1 MLLRTTR
8 SRLPPRIHRKIQS
21 AYNELQLPW
30 LCPAVQWGSLGRQQ
44 GFTSTTSAPVSK
56 CDKSKPVWGK
66 PVSRPEQRGL
76 ASAALHEVS
85 LPEEYIPFDTSQPR
99 DHIRSPFYS
108 VPLQHPP
115 PPTESRNT
123 PLILPDS
130 FSTTPSQFKSVKGI
144 STDLSDIHQTLYAC
158 LRVGRL
164 ERAATLLKR
173 LNSIYKPNAP
183 GLLAAHNAYLREIV
197 HRLAQDDSP
206 KLLEHVQRW
215 FAIQMEGVGVQG
227 DVSTFASMI
236 HASLYEANGKKRKRS
251 VARYVALASEA
262 GIQDETILT
271 ASENCSEE
279 DTQLLNE
286 LASRESRPDSIVN
299 TSSADETSHRV
310 AETNKPLPQVLPAQ
324 LKGLGLST
332 LQRTLIP
339 VDVMNIEESA
349 SSSRTSM
356 STKDNM
362 IQAQRLL
369 EKNTLAFALERWRD
383 EDAENKKLGINSALA
398 GGSLGSL
405 MWKWH
410 EQLVPRIKEE
420 IQEANRAENK
430 RNLSPEAYDRCLY
443 GPFLQYISPEK
454 LAAAVVLS
462 TMTVM
467 SSSAG
472 RPDRTGN
479 FKAIKVVGLAKKVG
493 ETIQEESIVENQRDL
508 RHRQAKAQY
517 KQVSSKGKKQ
527 SLQLLRKLVK
537 YGRPP
542 QDLQWSVETRVRIG
556 SALLAHLFDV
566 AKFRVA
572 LKNAATNDQI
582 VDEQSAFLHALSY
595 TEGRRHGVVRFHPAL
610 LEKLMKEPSPPLLAK
625 NLPMLAEP
633 NPWTGYRDGGFLEQ
647 RHTVARMKD
656 EDLQSRRYV
665 EVAARNGDL
674 DQLFEG
680 LNVLGKTGWTINRP
694 VFEVMLE
701 AWNSGEAIAKMPSHN
716 PTVEFPPE
724 PAESATNAERAQ
736 WSAEVRRLEDQ
747 ISGLKTQRCFQ
758 NFQVEIARSYLGKT
772 FYFPHNI
779 DFRGRAYPMT
789 PFFNQMNADH
799 VRGLL
804 LFAGGKALGAAGL
817 RWLKVHLAN
826 VFGFDKASLGEREA
840 FAMEHWQDIQDSI
853 KSPLKGERWWL
864 KAEDPWQCLAT
875 CMELHNALTSENPE
889 NYVSH
894 LPVHQDGTCNG
905 LQHYAALGGDPIG
918 AKEVNLEPGDRP
930 ADIYSAVAQ
939 SVKADIEE
947 DAAAGVELAKLLS
960 GRITRKIVKQT
971 VMTNVYGVTFVGAKR
986 QVQKQ
991 LEDHYDDLKQKGPLS
1006 YSSASFYIAK
1016 KIFKALSTMFEGA
1029 HDIQYWFGNCASRI
1043 CQSLA
1048 PQQIEKL
1055 RRAATGENEVS
1066 PYKNKPLGRPK
1077 DDLLG
1082 AFRTPVIWTSPLRL
1096 PVVQPYKKETSR
1108 SVRTNLQRISLSS
1121 ASSMDPINKTRQL
1134 QAFPPN
1140 FIHSLDA
1147 THMVLTAIECNELGL
1162 TFSAVHDSF
1171 WTHAADIDTMNVII
1185 RDAFIKLHSENVIE
1199 RLAAEFAT
1207 RYQGYMYLA
1216 PIKRRS
1222 AVGKKIGALRKA
1234 STLKA
1239 GTQKDDNPR
1248 SKKAVSRRRQAELLQ
1263 EVERL
1268 ELLRSGN
1275 PEERQRGEAMVTP
1288 STIVKSMAKDEDIP
1302 TTEDLGHAA
1311 LGQIPMEQGAPE
1323 ATLDETETANMDDE
1337 VNQIATVDEND
1348 TDVGYDPATAGKRP
1362 KKQKRQPAVYHVWL
1376 PLTFPDVPKKVRI
1389 LDPIFIYEC

>member
-1 MLLRTTR
+1 M
-8 SRLPPRIHRKIQS
+8 
-21 AYNELQLPW
+21 QL
-30 LCPAVQWGSLGRQQ
+30 GSSGGQQ
-44 GFTSTTSAPVSK
+44 GFTSTTSAPVNR
-56 CDKSKPVWGK
+56 CDKSKSIWSK
-66 PVSRPEQRGL
+66 PISRSRQRGL
-76 ASAALHEVS
+76 ASAALPEVS
-85 LPEEYIPFDTSQPR
+85 LTEEYIPFDTSQPK

-108 VPLQHPP
+108 IPLQHPP

-123 PLILPDS
+123 PLILPES
-130 FSTTPSQFKSVKGI
+130 FSTIPTQFKSTKGI

-183 GLLAAHNAYLREIV
+183 GLLAAHNAYIREIV
-197 HRLAQDDSP
+197 YRLDQDDSP

-215 FAIQMEGVGVQG
+215 FAVQMEGMGVQG

-236 HASLYEANGKKRKRS
+236 HASLYEANGKKRQRS
-251 VARYVALASEA
+251 VARYVALANEA

-286 LASRESRPDSIVN
+286 LASRESRPDSIIN
-299 TSSADETSHRV
+299 TSSADETSHRA
-310 AETNKPLPQVLPAQ
+310 AENTKPLPQVLPAQ

-339 VDVMNIEESA
+339 VDAMAIEELG
-349 SSSRTSM
+349 SSPGTPMSSKERTV
-356 STKDNM
+356 
-362 IQAQRLL
+362 QVQRLL
-369 EKNTLAFALERWRD
+369 ERNTLALALERWRD

-405 MWKWH
+405 MWEWH
-410 EQLVPRIKEE
+410 EQLLPRIKEE
-420 IQEANRAENK
+420 IQEVNRTENK
-430 RNLSPEAYDRCLY
+430 RNLNPEAYDRCLY
-443 GPFLQYISPEK
+443 GPFLQYISPQK
-454 LAAAVVLS
+454 LAAAVILS
-462 TMTVM
+462 TMTIM
-467 SSSAG
+467 SSSTG
-472 RPDRTGN
+472 KPDRTGN
-479 FKAIKVVGLAKKVG
+479 CKATKLVGLAKRVG
-493 ETIQEESIVENQRDL
+493 ETIQEESIIENQHDL
-508 RHRQAKAQY
+508 QHRHAKAQY
-517 KQVSSKGKKQ
+517 KQVSSKGKKH
-527 SLQLLRKLVK
+527 SLQLLRKLVR

-542 QDLQWSVETRVRIG
+542 QDLQWSVETKVRIG
-556 SALLAHLFDV
+556 TALLSHLFDV
-566 AKFRVA
+566 AKIRVA
-572 LKNAATNDQI
+572 LKDAATNDQT
-582 VDEQSAFLHALSY
+582 VDEQSAFLHAISY
-595 TEGRRHGVVRFHPAL
+595 TEGRKNGIVRFHPAL
-610 LEKLMKEPSPPLLAK
+610 LEKLIKEPSPPLLAK

-656 EDLQSRRYV
+656 EDAQSRRYI

-674 DQLFEG
+674 NQLFEG
-680 LNVLGKTGWTINRP
+680 LNVLGKTSWTVNRS

-701 AWNSGEAIAKMPSHN
+701 AWNSGEAIAKMPSHD

-736 WSAEVRRLEDQ
+736 WSAEVRRVENQ

-758 NFQVEIARSYLGKT
+758 NFQVEVARSYLGKT

-789 PFFNQMNADH
+789 PLFNQMGADN

-804 LFAGGKALGAAGL
+804 LFAEGKALGAAGL

-826 VFGFDKASLGEREA
+826 VFGFDKASLSEREA

-853 KSPLKGERWWL
+853 KSPLQGNRWWL

-875 CMELHNALTSENPE
+875 CMELHNALTLENPE
-889 NYVSH
+889 KYVSH
-894 LPVHQDGTCNG
+894 LPIHQDGTCNG

-971 VMTNVYGVTFVGAKR
+971 VMTNVYGVTFVGARR

-991 LEDHYDDLKQKGPLS
+991 LKDHYDDLVQKGPLS
-1006 YSSASFYIAK
+1006 YATASAYIAR
-1016 KIFKALSTMFEGA
+1016 KIFKALSAMFEGA

-1055 RRAATGENEVS
+1055 KKAATGEHEAS
-1066 PYKNKPLGRPK
+1066 PYKTKSVGRPK
-1077 DDLLG
+1077 DDPLS

-1096 PVVQPYKKETSR
+1096 PVVQPYKKLTSR
-1108 SVRTNLQRISLSS
+1108 SVRTHLQRISLSS
-1121 ASSMDPINKTRQL
+1121 SSSFDPINKARQL

-1147 THMVLTAIECNELGL
+1147 THMVLTAIKCNKLGL

-1171 WTHAADIDTMNVII
+1171 WTHAADIDTMNVVI

-1216 PIKRRS
+1216 PIKRQS
-1222 AVGKKIGALRKA
+1222 TVGKEISALRKA
-1234 STLKA
+1234 STSKTGDQKA
-1239 GTQKDDNPR
+1239 ENPR
-1248 SKKAVSRRRQAELLQ
+1248 SKKVVSRKRQEELLQ
-1263 EVERL
+1263 ELRRL
-1268 ELLRSGN
+1268 ELLSSES

-1288 STIVKSMAKDEDIP
+1288 GSIVTNMAKDSDMP

-1311 LGQIPMEQGAPE
+1311 LGQIPMNQDAPE
-1323 ATLDETETANMDDE
+1323 ATLDGTEPADMDDE
-1337 VNQIATVDEND
+1337 ADHNPTVNESDA
-1348 TDVGYDPATAGKRP
+1348 DVGYDPATAGKRR
-1362 KKQKRQPAVYHVWL
+1362 KNQKRPPAVYHVWL

-1389 LDPIFIYEC
+1389 LDAIFIHAC